1 MQRLNNLDKW
11 KHVTPDQVMQL
22 SGEPG
27 RRVRID
33 VNAPYPVRLMHAD
46 GNGELTF
53 LGLVEGRDVL
63 EFIAPGD
70 SSISVD
76 GDLWAHTFDGE
87 KLAVVVLD
95 AVKFTKMVTRRPRDH
110 AFELMQFHAKQNA
123 DRMYGEIY
131 EKLRREFAGRSAAA
145 APSPVQPQP
154 PRDAAGSGNE
164 PAQDGVA
171 VDGAGDEPA
180 DGGSGKPAPKKG

>member
-11 KHVTPDQVMQL
+11 KHVTPEDVMQL

-46 GNGELTF
+46 GNGEVTF
-53 LGLVEGRDVL
+53 LALVEGRDVV
-63 EFIAPGD
+63 EFFAPGD

-76 GDLWAHTFDGE
+76 GELWAHTFDGE

-110 AFELMQFHAKQNA
+110 ALELMQFHAKQNA
-123 DRMYGEIY
+123 DRMYNEIY
-131 EKLRREFAGRSAAA
+131 DKLRREFTGRSAAPP
-145 APSPVQPQP
+145 APAPQP
-154 PRDAAGSGNE
+154 EPSGDAAGAGNE
-164 PAQDGVA
+164 PSPDGVA
-171 VDGAGDEPA
+171 GDGAGDQPA
-180 DGGSGKPAPKKG
+180 DGGSGKSAANKG